1 MSILCADPV
10 WSAYAL
16 ADQQP
21 QLAPYCRWLL
31 SAQEDE
37 PGVVLFFDGLTP
49 PVLFAAGSS
58 AGVAAALKGQG
69 LPDAV
74 YLSVLPEHLPG
85 LAWHWEWGE
94 LRPMW
99 RMVLVGP
106 QPVGA
111 LPAGYHFRPLKQV
124 DLSAVEALFAHG
136 GPFTPDAFA
145 AHQLELGPFYAAVD
159 ADGRLAAIG
168 GTHVVDP
175 QHAICALGNFYTRP
189 DCRGQGLA
197 TALLGLL
204 VAQLRA
210 SCITTIVLNVD
221 QRNRAAERIYRRS
234 GFAIHCGYFEGTA
247 TLRAPQGDFVGIDS
261 RCGGG

>member
-37 PGVVLFFDGLTP
+37 PGVVLFFDGLAP

-189 DCRGQGLA
+189 DCRGRWLRSCGRAASRRSCSMWISA
-197 TALLGLL
+197 TVQRSESIAAAASPSTVAILKGRRPCAHRRVTLL
-204 VAQLRA
+204 V
-210 SCITTIVLNVD
+210 
-221 QRNRAAERIYRRS
+221 
-234 GFAIHCGYFEGTA
+234 
-247 TLRAPQGDFVGIDS
+247 
-261 RCGGG
+261 

>member
-37 PGVVLFFDGLTP
+37 PGVVLFFDGLAP

-58 AGVAAALKGQG
+58 AGVAAALKGQR

-106 QPVGA
+106 QPVVS

-168 GTHVVDP
+168 GTHDP
-175 QHAICALGNFYTRP
+175 TVAARGWRQRFWGCWLRSCGRAASRRSCSMWISATVQRSESIAAAASPSTVAILKGRRPCAHRRVT
-189 DCRGQGLA
+189 
-197 TALLGLL
+197 LL
-204 VAQLRA
+204 V
-210 SCITTIVLNVD
+210 
-221 QRNRAAERIYRRS
+221 
-234 GFAIHCGYFEGTA
+234 
-247 TLRAPQGDFVGIDS
+247 
-261 RCGGG
+261 